1 MKNMYMEQK
10 SIKIIGELE
19 KLDDGTLV
27 CLVKNKD
34 IIQEYKITDI
44 LEQMIGTEICLQNIE
59 IIEEV

>member
-19 KLDDGTLV
+19 KLDDGTLI

-34 IIQEYKITDI
+34 IIQEYKIADI

>member
-44 LEQMIGTEICLQNIE
+44 LEQMIGTEISLQSVNE
-59 IIEEV
+59 IA

>member
-34 IIQEYKITDI
+34 IY
-44 LEQMIGTEICLQNIE
+44 EISKLKKSRHQHR
-59 IIEEV
+59 

>member
-1 MKNMYMEQK
+1 MEQK

-59 IIEEV
+59 IIEEI

>member
-19 KLDDGTLV
+19 KLDDGTLI